1 MSSIIII
8 CAVAVVCFAGYA
20 AWKNRKKQ
28 SAAEDVPASDDAKN
42 TDEFSKAFF
51 ERAQA
56 GETAQQFLQLS
67 NQTDCA
73 LLQGMLQS
81 AGIPSYTD
89 FTHINKFYGP
99 LTEATPSGLSIR
111 LQILINDYD
120 DALAVVND
128 YTKTKGSSAGITVYP
143 KQQ

>member
-1 MSSIIII
+1 MLSIIII
-8 CAVAVVCFAGYA
+8 CAAVLVCIAGCA
-20 AWKNRKKQ
+20 AWKNKKRQ
-28 SAAEDVPASDDAKN
+28 PAEEDVPAPDDAKN

-56 GETAQQFLQLS
+56 GEKAQQFLQLA

-99 LTEATPSGLSIR
+99 LTEATSSGLSIR